1 MALTKQN
8 VCVFIENKA
17 QLNEAK
23 KLIKKYNG
31 NIDETV
37 FFLSNKHEDF
47 LQYFQAHEN
56 WGLAYQSDET
66 QITISELEA
75 ILKNESK

>member
-1 MALTKQN
+1 MKASKEE
-8 VCVFIENKA
+8 VCVFIENKT
-17 QLNEAK
+17 QLNKAK

-37 FFLSNKHEDF
+37 FFLSNKDEDF
-47 LQYFQAHEN
+47 LQYFQADEN

-66 QITISELEA
+66 QITLLELEE
-75 ILKNESK
+75 ILKHE